1 MTAYLVSEDS
11 SDIISE
17 TEYNQHKSIKVLKNK
32 FKKYLVA
39 WVNKKR
45 NQSKAEASV
54 VIRAKVNGFLNRNF
68 L

>member
-32 FKKYLVA
+32 FKKFRLD
-39 WVNKKR
+39 
-45 NQSKAEASV
+45 E
-54 VIRAKVNGFLNRNF
+54 F
-68 L
+68 

>member
-32 FKKYLVA
+32 IKRPWEWQILYAEKYTSALTII
-39 WVNKKR
+39 
-45 NQSKAEASV
+45 ETL
-54 VIRAKVNGFLNRNF
+54 G
-68 L
+68 